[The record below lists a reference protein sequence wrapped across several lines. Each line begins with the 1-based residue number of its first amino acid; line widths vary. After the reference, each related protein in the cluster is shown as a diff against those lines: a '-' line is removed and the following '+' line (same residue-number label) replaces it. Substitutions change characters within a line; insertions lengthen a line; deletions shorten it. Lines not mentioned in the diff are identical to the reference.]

1 MEFSILVVDD
11 EGNFR
16 EGIKQN
22 LLKKGYE
29 VHDAENL
36 TKAREILKQI
46 PIDIVLLDVQIQKEY
61 GPDLLFDINRLRPA
75 PRTIIITAYGEVEM
89 AVDAM
94 KNGAFDFLSKPIN
107 FSVLDARLKKA
118 EDMIVLQRELD
129 NLKGS
134 YVNNLSFVKGQNMK
148 MKRIFQDAERTAM
161 AQASVL
167 INGETGVGKD
177 IIARYI
183 HQVGPRASKP
193 FIPICCPAIQ
203 PTVLE
208 SELFGYEQGAF
219 TGADKKRQGL
229 FEAADGGILFL
240 DEISSM
246 GQDMQAKILRAIE
259 DKKIRHVGGLK
270 EIPVDVQIIA
280 ASNKDMLKMIEKGE
294 FRSDL
299 YYRLHVVDITVP
311 PLRERMEDL
320 PDFIGF
326 FVKTISQE
334 IGLNITGVSDQVVDA
349 FKKYSWPGNIREL
362 HHVIERASIFCNGE
376 IIQLCDIPSDIADLI
391 K

>member
-11 EGNFR
+11 EENFR

-134 YVNNLSFVKGQNMK
+134 YVNNLSFV
-148 MKRIFQDAERTAM
+148 
-161 AQASVL
+161 
-167 INGETGVGKD
+167 
-177 IIARYI
+177 
-183 HQVGPRASKP
+183 
-193 FIPICCPAIQ
+193 
-203 PTVLE
+203 
-208 SELFGYEQGAF
+208 
-219 TGADKKRQGL
+219 
-229 FEAADGGILFL
+229 
-240 DEISSM
+240 
-246 GQDMQAKILRAIE
+246 
-259 DKKIRHVGGLK
+259 
-270 EIPVDVQIIA
+270 
-280 ASNKDMLKMIEKGE
+280 
-294 FRSDL
+294 
-299 YYRLHVVDITVP
+299 
-311 PLRERMEDL
+311 
-320 PDFIGF
+320 
-326 FVKTISQE
+326 
-334 IGLNITGVSDQVVDA
+334 
-349 FKKYSWPGNIREL
+349 
-362 HHVIERASIFCNGE
+362 
-376 IIQLCDIPSDIADLI
+376 
-391 K
+391 

>member
-1 MEFSILVVDD
+1 
-11 EGNFR
+11 
-16 EGIKQN
+16 
-22 LLKKGYE
+22 
-29 VHDAENL
+29 
-36 TKAREILKQI
+36 
-46 PIDIVLLDVQIQKEY
+46 
-61 GPDLLFDINRLRPA
+61 
-75 PRTIIITAYGEVEM
+75 
-89 AVDAM
+89 
-94 KNGAFDFLSKPIN
+94 
-107 FSVLDARLKKA
+107 
-118 EDMIVLQRELD
+118 
-129 NLKGS
+129 
-134 YVNNLSFVKGQNMK
+134 
-148 MKRIFQDAERTAM
+148 
-161 AQASVL
+161 
-167 INGETGVGKD
+167 
-177 IIARYI
+177 
-183 HQVGPRASKP
+183 
-193 FIPICCPAIQ
+193 
-203 PTVLE
+203 
-208 SELFGYEQGAF
+208 
-219 TGADKKRQGL
+219 
-229 FEAADGGILFL
+229 
-240 DEISSM
+240 M

-376 IIQLCDIPSDIADLI
+376 TIQLCDIPSDIADLI